1 MQIHSTIAQPMA
13 PLLRRLPL
21 LLSLGL
27 IGPLLPLAPAG
38 SQQQGYGQ
46 TMEGASGSGG
56 ASSLGG
62 TMGKSSS
69 VLDAVNPI
77 DLMNKI
83 RRNQSLDDATPPG
96 DAVDQALRDYHG
108 QTGSA
113 SSSGQAV
120 KGP

>member
-1 MQIHSTIAQPMA
+1 MNRALRLGVALALIAGIEVVGAGLLQPV
-13 PLLRRLPL
+13 R
-21 LLSLGL
+21 
-27 IGPLLPLAPAG
+27 

-46 TMEGASGSGG
+46 TMDNANGPSGG
-56 ASSLGG
+56 ASSLGPS
-62 TMGKSSS
+62 MGKGSS

-96 DAVDQALRDYHG
+96 DAVDQALKDYHQ
-108 QTGSA
+108 QTGVSVSPSA
-113 SSSGQAV
+113 TTV